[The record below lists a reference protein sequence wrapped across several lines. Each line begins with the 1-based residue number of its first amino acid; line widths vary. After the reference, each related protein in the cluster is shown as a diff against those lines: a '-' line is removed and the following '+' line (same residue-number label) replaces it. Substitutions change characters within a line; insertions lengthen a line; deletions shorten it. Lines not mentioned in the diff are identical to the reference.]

1 MVTQEKE
8 VKMSK
13 NIKYLFISL
22 ILLFGGLGCF
32 ITDRLGSA
40 VGGVATTDQ
49 AEAAKRA
56 QAVVNYTLPEGFT
69 EQMAMGMLGVEFVF
83 MADAPLDADDNEA
96 KNFILLAKL
105 PENAGNAAA
114 DLKKQAEDALSSQRG
129 DNNKVDMKQVD
140 SREIT
145 INGEPTT
152 LNVEEGQAEDGE
164 GFRMM
169 TAAFKAKDDGPAL
182 LLIFGPTASWNDP
195 AIDQFLSSMQ

>member
-1 MVTQEKE
+1 
-8 VKMSK
+8 MSK

-83 MADAPLDADDNEA
+83 MADAPLDADNNEA

-105 PENAGNAAA
+105 PENAGSAA

-129 DNNKVDMKQVD
+129 EDNKVEMKQVD

-152 LNVEEGQAEDGE
+152 LNVEEGQAENGE

-169 TAAFKAKDDGPAL
+169 TAAFKAKNGGPAL
-182 LLIFGPTASWNDP
+182 LLIFGPTASWNDA
-195 AIDQFLSSMQ
+195 AIDQFLSSMQQ